1 MGRKSSRLVE
11 GHRLCEHV
19 TLGVLARVVPV
30 GLVVAALRDTGRWN
44 WRARQLLLCLV
55 VYYVMAPQH
64 PDPEHRYTPSATQN
78 RLIAGR
84 VPGQLSK
91 IIF

>member
-30 GLVVAALRDTGRWN
+30 CLVDAALRDTGRWK
-44 WRARQLLLCLV
+44 WRASTAAMPRRLLR
-55 VYYVMAPQH
+55 
-64 PDPEHRYTPSATQN
+64 DGSSTP
-78 RLIAGR
+78 
-84 VPGQLSK
+84 
-91 IIF
+91 